1 MRRLIRKPQNIG
13 TIIPP
18 PPPPPS
24 TIHTNLWGIV
34 VKAKRSRAEMNI
46 LQLSKP
52 YVRIIFAQALG
63 SVVFQ
68 GVNE

>member
-13 TIIPP
+13 TII

-68 GVNE
+68 GVNQ